1 MFKTIANAWRVPE
14 IRKKL
19 LFTLFIIVI
28 FRLGSAITVPFLD
41 TSVVVSWMEEK
52 ASGGNFLEYLNI
64 LTGGALSQATIFSL
78 GVTPM
83 INASIIIQL
92 LTYALPPLERLQQE
106 GEEGR
111 KTLNLITS
119 FVALGLSAFMAV
131 AYYLTLKNIKGDAG
145 ATAVLYTDGGAGI
158 FAMFVIILCF
168 MAGSTLLIWMGNRI
182 NEHGIGQGISMIL
195 FAGIVAR
202 LPEEIGRLI
211 GLVSN
216 DPKAYFVLVLVY
228 ALIFVAMVVGIVAMN
243 EAERRIPVQYAKR
256 VIGRKQYGGQNT
268 HLPIKVCM
276 SGVMPIIFAMS
287 FMSLPSTIAMF
298 KEPVKV
304 ITDTTTTGQKIY
316 YYFINFFNT
325 QTYTYAALYFILI
338 IAFNYFYVSM
348 QYNPIEI
355 ANNLRQSNGGIPG
368 IRPGKPTSDYIAKV
382 LNKLA
387 LVGAVFLGVVA
398 IFPIIFLNITTAMQR
413 PLNVSAMGGTSILI
427 VVSVA
432 IETVRTLES
441 QLMMRHHK
449 GFLD

>member
-1 MFKTIANAWRVPE
+1 MFKTMKNAWRIPE

-28 FRLGSAITVPFLD
+28 FRLGSVITVPFLD
-41 TSVVVSWMEEK
+41 PAIVSGWMTEK
-52 ASGGNFLEYLNI
+52 AANGNYLEYLNI
-64 LTGGALSQATIFSL
+64 LSGGALSKATMFSL
-78 GVTPM
+78 GVTPF

-111 KTLNLITS
+111 KKLNTINS
-119 FVALGLSAFMAV
+119 IVAFGLAIFMSV
-131 AYYLTLKNIKGDAG
+131 AYYLTLKNAKDDSGVS
-145 ATAVLYTDGGAGI
+145 AVKYTEGGAGV
-158 FAMFVIILCF
+158 FAAFVIILSF
-168 MAGSTLLIWMGNRI
+168 IAGASLVIWLGNRI
-182 NEHGIGQGISMIL
+182 SEKGIGNGVSMIL

-202 LPEEIGRLI
+202 IPEDIGQMIALI
-211 GLVSN
+211 QEDAAKYFGLVVI
-216 DPKAYFVLVLVY
+216 YL
-228 ALIFVAMVVGIVAMN
+228 LIFVVMIVGIVLFN

-256 VIGRKQYGGQNT
+256 VVGRKQYGGQST
-268 HLPIKVCM
+268 HIPIKICN

-287 FMSLPSTIAMF
+287 FMSLPSTISMF
-298 KEPVKV
+298 KEPIKAADYA
-304 ITDTTTTGQKIY
+304 TATAGQKFY
-316 YYFINFFNT
+316 YNFINFFNT
-325 QTYTYAALYFILI
+325 RSYSYAALYFVLI

-348 QYNPIEI
+348 QYNPIEM

-368 IRPGKPTSDYIAKV
+368 IRPGKPTSDYISRV
-382 LNKLA
+382 LNKLT
-387 LVGAVFLGVVA
+387 LVGAVFLGIIA
-398 IFPIIFLNITTAMQR
+398 IFPIIFVKLTNMNI
-413 PLNVSAMGGTSILI
+413 SSMGGTSILI